1 MLRICWLPAAL
12 FAAAVCVM
20 AGGPGVRAQF
30 IGGTLTTVAPKSTAV
45 LDLADVETLGVV
57 CGATSFRIP
66 YRKINTLEYGQHVSR
81 RYAAA
86 VIISPIL
93 LLSKSRRHFITLGY
107 VDADGAQQALVL
119 RIEKGDIRSVLSAL
133 EARSGRRVEYQDD
146 EARKG
151 AK

>member
-12 FAAAVCVM
+12 FAAAVCAT

-30 IGGTLTTVAPKSTAV
+30 IGGTLTTVAPKSTAL

-57 CGATSFRIP
+57 CGNTSLRIP

-107 VDADGAQQALVL
+107 VDADGAQQAVVL
-119 RIEKGDIRSVLSAL
+119 RIENGDIRSVLSAL
-133 EARSGRRVEYQDD
+133 EARSGRRLEYQDD